1 MACTSKYIYSNCS
14 TLAVGCT
21 LYTTSSLT
29 TTLGAGYYKIPVG
42 TGFKTFTANSS
53 GVVTAEST
61 CSWSASVTYAPVTT
75 IIKNDCDNTG
85 GCTSFGSTVNLNDG
99 NPANA
104 YSGYGS
110 YTSYISQADA
120 DYQAQAIAVSLF
132 DAGKQAAGNSRG
144 YCTYTFS
151 NGTGLYG
158 AANYTRNNCGAGCEP
173 QTITYPYVSK
183 SGYSAQSTVSCT
195 AAVSA
200 ANAAAYAAA
209 EVESKSLG
217 QAYANTYA
225 NCCCWVSAS
234 LSDKCNGCDYRG
246 DRERNECSG
255 AFRNDYVTEYSSCTC
270 SVGCKGTNYNNNYCG
285 GADGKDRIYYEVYNC
300 NGSSTGASYSVN
312 CDCDLKQPS
321 LTATT
326 YTTCV
331 GCQNVTVY
339 RDTGNRC
346 STTYLQYYVNGV
358 AVGGLPSTALCN
370 TTPDYGNDLGIK
382 CLYGTNYYVL
392 GNYNSCGNYRYK
404 YYAGNEVNYTNSL
417 DNFTNA
423 CTFSAYR
430 SGTFTRNN
438 CGSGYIGGSVSYSN
452 TYYYSGIDGQ
462 SGADALADANFNN
475 DGQNYA
481 NSNGSC
487 TAIPSCYDYNIV
499 AYTAGVTVSG
509 TYTTCAGSGSSF
521 SFYAY
526 SSGVVGVVSCAQ
538 QGSVSVTSGNGTKT
552 TGAQC

>member
-14 TLAVGCT
+14 TIAVGCT
-21 LYTTSSLT
+21 LYATSSLT

-61 CSWSASVTYAPVTT
+61 CSWNASVTYAPVTT

-99 NPANA
+99 NPANS

-209 EVESKSLG
+209 EAESKSLG

-225 NCCCWVSAS
+225 NCCCWVAAS
-234 LSDKCNGCDYRG
+234 LNDKCNGCDYRG

-270 SVGCKGTNYNNNYCG
+270 NVGCKGTNYNNNYCG
-285 GADGKDRIYYEVYNC
+285 GADGKDRIYYEIYNC
-300 NGSSTGASYSVN
+300 NGTGTGASYSVN
-312 CDCDLKQPS
+312 CGCDLGAQNLVS
-321 LTATT
+321 ANS
-326 YTTCV
+326 TTCS

-339 RDTGNRC
+339 IDNNRC
-346 STTYLQYYVNGV
+346 SSTYNHYFVNGSD
-358 AVGGLPSTALCN
+358 VGTTRPSTASCN

-487 TAIPSCYDYNIV
+487 TAIPTCYTYNIISNNDNV
-499 AYTAGVTVSG
+499 YVDGI
-509 TYTTCAGSGSSF
+509 YTTCAGYTDYFSFYSSF
-521 SFYAY
+521 SYSVVGSVCAQASSVYVTQNGFES
-526 SSGVVGVVSCAQ
+526 SSGGC
-538 QGSVSVTSGNGTKT
+538 
-552 TGAQC
+552 